1 MRKELILGTT
11 VLHTYITDT
20 FFIVSSPKGLFR
32 NSNYLKASHLTNY
45 STQPCVDKLLGLTS
59 YREPWLE
66 TPFRPH
72 KQVHASGD
80 VEVQMH

>member
-1 MRKELILGTT
+1 M
-11 VLHTYITDT
+11 HMHT

-32 NSNYLKASHLTNY
+32 NNTYLIALHLTDYN
-45 STQPCVDKLLGLTS
+45 TQPCADQLLGLTS